1 MIEDKSTRLN
11 PTLLLQDIARILI
24 AASKVGKGDFVN
36 LSYSCI
42 GSKTHYDHGMF
53 LFAMNL
59 KMARTFSDSLDEIE
73 SIMCRLMQ
81 PERTTPS

>member
-1 MIEDKSTRLN
+1 MF
-11 PTLLLQDIARILI
+11 I
-24 AASKVGKGDFVN
+24 AAAKVGEGDFVN
-36 LSYSCI
+36 LSYSCT

-73 SIMCRLMQ
+73 SSMCRLMQ
-81 PERTTPS
+81 PERPTPSLIGWL